1 MYDGLRGLL
10 YRVHDNDVLFIC
22 KSTTNDEYEYGPLHD
37 VMQRLC
43 RYVQNGIYDD
53 VPWKRICKADV

>member
-10 YRVHDNDVLFIC
+10 YRVHDNDVFIIC
-22 KSTTNDEYEYGPLHD
+22 KSTANDEHEYGPLYD

-53 VPWKRICKADV
+53 VPWK